1 MDLLIILAGALAIDL
16 LVGEPPLFVH
26 PVVWMGKFTSLWQKG
41 GSRWRPTNQFIYGT
55 AMTLITAALFAV
67 PTYLILAGFK
77 YLDNAASL
85 VVGMILLKTTF
96 SLGELRRAAL
106 KIKRLLADK
115 KLDEARFGLRA
126 LVKRDAW
133 DLPEHLIVS
142 ATVESVAENAS
153 DSFVAPLFYFLLFG
167 VPGAMAYRVIN
178 TLDAMIG
185 YHGKYEYLG
194 KFAAWLDTVANLIP
208 ARLTALLIVLAAF
221 LSRKNGRASWRVMLS
236 DHARTSSPN
245 AGWPMS
251 AAAGALE
258 VQLEK
263 VSYYKLGRAGKPLE
277 PKAVDAMLGLLD
289 ITSLLW
295 VITCFGVN
303 YVVSTA

>member
-1 MDLLIILAGALAIDL
+1 MDVLIILAGTLAIDL
-16 LVGEPPLFVH
+16 ILGEPPLALH
-26 PVVWMGKFTSLWQKG
+26 PVAWMGKLTCLWGKG
-41 GSRWRPTNQFIYGT
+41 GSGMRPAAQFVYGMF
-55 AMTLITAALFAV
+55 MTLVIIALFAV
-67 PTYLILAGFK
+67 PVYFILFELKSISYIAYLIVAMVLFK
-77 YLDNAASL
+77 C
-85 VVGMILLKTTF
+85 TF
-96 SLGELRRAAL
+96 SLRELRRSAL
-106 KIKRLLADK
+106 KIKRLLMDK
-115 KLDEARFGLRA
+115 KLDKARFGLRA
-126 LVKRDAW
+126 LVKRDARS
-133 DLPEHLIVS
+133 LSEPLVVS

-194 KFAAWLDTVANLIP
+194 KFAARLDDMVNLIP

-221 LSRKNGRASWRVMLS
+221 LLRRNGRASWRVMLS

-251 AAAGALE
+251 AAAGALG

-263 VSYYKLGRAGKPLE
+263 VGHYKLGQDSTPLV
-277 PKAVDAMLGLLD
+277 PQTIDTALGLVDL
-289 ITSLLW
+289 SALLW
-295 VITCFGVN
+295 VIVCFGVS
-303 YVVSTA
+303 YFVVAA